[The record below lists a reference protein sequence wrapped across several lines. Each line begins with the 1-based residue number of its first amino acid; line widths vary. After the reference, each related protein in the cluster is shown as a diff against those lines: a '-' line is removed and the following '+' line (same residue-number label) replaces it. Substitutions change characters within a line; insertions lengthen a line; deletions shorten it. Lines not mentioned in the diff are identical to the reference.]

1 MPKVW
6 PKKIQ
11 KKTKKKKKYTGR
23 IEMILEELHLVGEG
37 SFLVVEEAVAKFRA
51 AHLGSSCLKRTTG
64 CMGIFCHMY

>member
-1 MPKVW
+1 
-6 PKKIQ
+6 
-11 KKTKKKKKYTGR
+11 
-23 IEMILEELHLVGEG
+23 MILEELHLVGEG